1 MVSPEILTASLTI
14 LGGITIFLIQKFV
27 IILFIQPHQEFKE
40 AKSKLKYLLLLNKNI
55 YTNGFDENKIKPEFK
70 ETVLES
76 QRDIRKEWA
85 NLYVK
90 YDNLILKWFSPK
102 QKEMK
107 KVYEILIYI
116 SNSPIIRTNNQ
127 KTNDNPIDI
136 NSKINDIFKVLK

>member
-14 LGGITIFLIQKFV
+14 FGGITIFLVQKFI

-55 YTNGFDENKIKPEFK
+55 YTNGFDENQIKPEFK

-76 QRDIRKEWA
+76 QRDVRKEWA

-90 YDNLILKWFSPK
+90 YDNLILKWCSPK

-107 KVYEILIYI
+107 KVYENLIYI

-127 KTNDNPIDI
+127 TTNDNPVDR
-136 NSKINDIFKVLK
+136 NSKIDYVFKVLK